1 MEQYESLA
9 AAIIEQALLD
19 YRRAQKHIQKKI
31 DVEFSWQTIKE
42 IENFLKSS
50 WFDVLCD
57 LDGKKLLEKMKGE
70 N

>member
-19 YRRAQKHIQKKI
+19 YRRAQKHIQKKF

-57 LDGKKLLEKMKGE
+57 LDGEKLLEKMKGE
-70 N
+70 S

>member
-19 YRRAQKHIQKKI
+19 YRRAKKNIQKKF

-42 IENFLKSS
+42 IEHFLKSS
-50 WFDVLCD
+50 WFNVLCD

>member
-19 YRRAQKHIQKKI
+19 YRRAKKNIQKKF
-31 DVEFSWQTIKE
+31 DVEFSRQTIKE